1 MSALP
6 LVPDQKEARLP
17 MHTKIMKWL
26 SIAVLLLMGLGLPV
40 GSYRVGLEIVVCVTA
55 LLVVTQ
61 AVRAGKYIWATGFSL
76 VAVLFNPVVPIG
88 LSGSA
93 SLLLAWVCL
102 TAFLISIGA
111 VKRQPTLSA
120 PSITSQA
127 PRSESL

>member
-1 MSALP
+1 
-6 LVPDQKEARLP
+6 

-127 PRSESL
+127 PRGESL

>member
-1 MSALP
+1 
-6 LVPDQKEARLP
+6 

-61 AVRAGKYIWATGFSL
+61 AVRAGKYFWATGFS
-76 VAVLFNPVVPIG
+76 VMAVLFNPVVPIA
-88 LSGSA
+88 LSGNA
-93 SLLLAWVCL
+93 PLLLAWVCL
-102 TAFLISIGA
+102 TAFLMSIVA
-111 VKRQPTLSA
+111 LRRQPTLSA

-127 PRSESL
+127 PRGESL